1 MDRELVAMWGAT
13 LVALLEAV
21 ALLKGVDGALFG
33 TSIAIISGLCGHQV
47 GRRSRKKSQGRHR

>member
-1 MDRELVAMWGAT
+1 MDRELMAMWGAT

-33 TSIAIISGLCGHQV
+33 TAVAIISGLCGHQV
-47 GRRSRKKSQGRHR
+47 GKRSRGRHR

>member
-1 MDRELVAMWGAT
+1 MDREILAMWGAT

-33 TSIAIISGLCGHQV
+33 TAVAIISGLCGHQI
-47 GRRSRKKSQGRHR
+47 GRRARGRRR